1 MVDCLNM
8 NRVHFN
14 RGWRLLSLRTSLR
27 ICIAV
32 SLCHAQFAI
41 VKCNTLAYYVQAAV
55 MLLHQFA
62 ISSTYK
68 NIVIDSS
75 GWLVGWD
82 SSKVK
87 VCEQSNAENKCQV
100 DKMK

>member
-1 MVDCLNM
+1 
-8 NRVHFN
+8 
-14 RGWRLLSLRTSLR
+14 
-27 ICIAV
+27 
-32 SLCHAQFAI
+32 
-41 VKCNTLAYYVQAAV
+41 